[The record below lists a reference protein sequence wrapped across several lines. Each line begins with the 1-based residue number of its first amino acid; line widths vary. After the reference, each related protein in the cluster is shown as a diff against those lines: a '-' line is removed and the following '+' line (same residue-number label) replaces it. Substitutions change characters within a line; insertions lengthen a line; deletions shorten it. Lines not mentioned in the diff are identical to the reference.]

1 LCCPF
6 RAEKFSPR
14 QDEIERCLDGVNKGG
29 ANNLR
34 SFIVWVLALSAFP
47 LAAQNEAIV
56 IRGARVFDG
65 TGAPVYNATV
75 VIQGSKIKAVGTGLA
90 LPPGARVIDATGQ
103 TLLPGIFDLHTH
115 LNASAAPG
123 GHGPDTGKILKAYL
137 ARGVTSIVDMSS
149 YGEMFQPMRTL
160 IADGTLLGP
169 HVTFASRVSTP
180 GGHGAESGYGDTIT
194 TEVSSAPA
202 VHLAMKRLLS
212 YKPDAIKAFTDGW
225 RYGASPDLSSMNF
238 ETLAALVSDA
248 HAAGIKV
255 VSHTVTLH
263 GAKIAARAGV
273 DVIDHGVGDVPV
285 DDELIALL
293 KEHGNHYGF
302 TLSVYQPKDFRD
314 APPSLKAILEP
325 SVWHTLE
332 TARERPSEAAPEGGG
347 SRKERFATLTSNA
360 AKLHKAG
367 IPLGDGTDAG
377 MPLTFHGWATLHE
390 IELLNTD
397 CGFTPLEALSA
408 ATKVSAEGLGL
419 GDARGT
425 IVAGK
430 AADLVLVAGNPDQ
443 DIRDIERTVMVFKDG
458 KPYESKKL
466 QAAIQSPEMTP
477 MPVHVIPSLV
487 NDFERA
493 DGRTTLDTL
502 PLETVDTGSDHSHVV
517 VERIARDEKNHA
529 MLAAVRFGPAQHPF
543 VRLETPVTRGAVELG
558 DVSAFTGITMDVRG
572 QGQYRLMLKT
582 YGVRDS
588 DWYAAEIPGTV
599 EWKTIRISFSEM
611 KREHSTDPW
620 GKRDLRSLVIQVSGA
635 PDGRSALE
643 LDNLAFY

>member
-1 LCCPF
+1 MK
-6 RAEKFSPR
+6 R
-14 QDEIERCLDGVNKGG
+14 
-29 ANNLR
+29 
-34 SFIVWVLALSAFP
+34 FIVWAVAICASSIG
-47 LAAQNEAIV
+47 AQDQTIV

-65 TGAPVYNATV
+65 TGAPVFSATV
-75 VIQGSKIKAVGTGLA
+75 IIRGNRIEAVGPNLN
-90 LPPGARVIDATGQ
+90 LPAGARIIEAAGQ

-123 GHGPDTGKILKAYL
+123 AHGPDTGKIFKAYL
-137 ARGVTSIVDMSS
+137 ASGVTSIVDMSS
-149 YGEMFQPMRTL
+149 YGEMFQPMRKL
-160 IADGTLLGP
+160 IADGTLPGP

-225 RYGASPDLSSMNF
+225 RYGASPDLSSMNY

-273 DVIDHGVGDVPV
+273 DVIDHGVGDLPV

-293 KEHGNHYGF
+293 KQHGNHYGF

-314 APPSLKAILEP
+314 APPSLKSILEP
-325 SVWHTLE
+325 AVWHTLE
-332 TARERPSEAAPEGGG
+332 TARERPAEAAPEGGG
-347 SRKERFATLTSNA
+347 SRQERFATLTSNA

-367 IPLGDGTDAG
+367 IPIGDGTDAG

-390 IELLNTD
+390 IELLNLD

-408 ATKVSAEGLGL
+408 ATKISAEGLGL
-419 GDARGT
+419 GDLRGT
-425 IVAGK
+425 IAVGK
-430 AADLVLVAGNPDQ
+430 EADLVLVAGKPDQ
-443 DIRDIERTVMVFKDG
+443 DIHDIEKTVMVFKDG
-458 KPYESKKL
+458 KQFDAKQLK
-466 QAAIQSPEMTP
+466 AAIQLPEMTP
-477 MPVHVIPSLV
+477 MPVHPIPSLV
-487 NDFERA
+487 DNFERA
-493 DGRTTLDTL
+493 DGRTDLNTL
-502 PLETVDTGSDHSHVV
+502 PLETLDAGSDHSHVV
-517 VERIARDEKNHA
+517 VERIARSENDHA
-529 MLAAVRFGPAQHPF
+529 MLAAVRFGPALHPF
-543 VRLETPVTRGAVELG
+543 VRLELPVTRGAVELG
-558 DVSAFTGITMDVRG
+558 DVSNFKGIAMDIRG
-572 QGQYRLMLKT
+572 QGQYRLVLKT
-582 YGVRDS
+582 YGVRDN
-588 DWYAAEIPGTV
+588 DWYGADLPGSV
-599 EWKTIRISFSEM
+599 EWKTIRVPFSDL
-611 KREHSTDPW
+611 KRGRSGAPW
-620 GKRDLRSLVIQVSGA
+620 SKRDLRSLVFQITGA